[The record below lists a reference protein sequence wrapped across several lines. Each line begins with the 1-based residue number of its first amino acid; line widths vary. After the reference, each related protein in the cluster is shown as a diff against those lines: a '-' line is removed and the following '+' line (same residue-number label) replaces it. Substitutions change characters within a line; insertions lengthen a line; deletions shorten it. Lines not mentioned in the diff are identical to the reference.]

1 MESSFPYF
9 EISSVDSL
17 LFENMKIGTKKK
29 FVWSSVSISMSLL
42 YRTPNLICKRFIS
55 WSFTDLW
62 CNSRQSCKKTNV
74 IPVFENEQT
83 DCWQKIHRKYPQKKQ
98 RSFILKEMEVI
109 ACCCSLIA
117 GKSTSKRTRFQS
129 LRKNRQIAGIIHQ
142 RNLRN
147 ETKKHLPQT
156 DGSNCLLLLIA
167 LQENVQAIINQAIV
181 DCPAIRNHKQLLAF
195 L

>member
-1 MESSFPYF
+1 
-9 EISSVDSL
+9 
-17 LFENMKIGTKKK
+17 MKIRTKKNK
-29 FVWSSVSISMSLL
+29 FEALFRSPCLFYILHAIWYVRGSSLEASQTYGVIVGKA
-42 YRTPNLICKRFIS
+42 T
-55 WSFTDLW
+55 
-62 CNSRQSCKKTNV
+62 KKTNV

-98 RSFILKEMEVI
+98 RSIILKGMEVT

-117 GKSTSKRTRFQS
+117 GKPTSKRTWFQS
-129 LRKNRQIAGIIHQ
+129 LIKNRQIAGIIHQ

-147 ETKKHLPQT
+147 ETKKHHPQT

-167 LQENVQAIINQAIV
+167 LQENVRAIINQAIV
-181 DCPAIRNHKQLLAF
+181 DCPAIRNHKRLLAF